1 VLLAMMALVVG
12 ALQRGVGSGGVDDP
26 DVFGLWYQ
34 ESLPLCMVITF
45 LCSFPVYFDPGV
57 VL

>member
-1 VLLAMMALVVG
+1 VLLAMLARVVS

-45 LCSFPVYFDPGV
+45 S
-57 VL
+57 VLFSCLL

>member
-1 VLLAMMALVVG
+1 MMALVVG